1 MNLHLERDKIIIAV
15 KVELEIVFG
24 NQPHPVFLP
33 PILTISQFSITFSR
47 GKRGKE

>member
-15 KVELEIVFG
+15 KVEIETVFG

-33 PILTISQFSITFSR
+33 PILTISQFIITFSR
-47 GKRGKE
+47 GKGERE